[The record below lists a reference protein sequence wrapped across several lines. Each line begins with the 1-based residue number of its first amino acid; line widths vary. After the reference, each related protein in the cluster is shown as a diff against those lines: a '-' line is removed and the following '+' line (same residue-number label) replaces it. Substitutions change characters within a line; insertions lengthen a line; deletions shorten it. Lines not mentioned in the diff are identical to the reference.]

1 MSALEKL
8 GSSLTNAIRKLLQSP
23 VVDEAAVKE
32 LTKSIQRALLQ
43 ADVKVQLV
51 LDLSKEIEKRALDEK
66 LPPGIS
72 RREHVVEVTYEVL
85 TRFLGEK
92 PAPIRVEAGKPNV
105 FMLVGIQ
112 GSGKCVDGDTVLTL
126 ADGQRQRIAAVFED
140 QVTRCDAAVVLQD
153 GLAVQ
158 PRALWVRAV
167 NPSTLT
173 LEDKPVEWIWKLNA
187 PDELYAVDVDVAGGQ
202 GRTLLVTPEHPFF
215 TRQGEGIA
223 RVRADH
229 LTTEHAV
236 LMAAPGRSSTG
247 RDDAGAARS
256 PEAPLVRPVAVPPSA
271 PATSGSGLLLLQELG
286 AVALRATWTRASP
299 VAMEGQIGS
308 LTWVQVRRVRRMV
321 GHDIPYVYDL
331 TVQEHHT
338 FLAND
343 IVVQNTTSAAKLARY
358 FQKRGFKTALVCADT
373 FRLGAFD
380 QLKQLADAIK
390 VPLYGKPGAP
400 SSLQIAVEG
409 VAGFR
414 REGVE
419 VILLDTAGRHKDE
432 KNLIQE
438 MQEIAHAV
446 MPDEVILVIDA
457 TIGQQAFVQAQAFHE
472 ATGIGSILLAKL
484 DGSARGGGAL
494 SAVAATGVPIKFIG
508 VGEGVEEIEPF
519 DPPQFVGRLLG
530 MGDIKGLVERVR
542 DAEIRVPEKKAKEI
556 LRGRFT
562 LMDMYEQ
569 LEAVS
574 GMGPLRKL
582 LQMIPGVS
590 YKVPDEA
597 VEVAEDRIKQ
607 WKYILQSMT
616 QEERDEPKILNAS
629 RIRRIARGSGTSE
642 RDVRDLIKQH
652 AAMRQVMRSMGKR
665 KIPPFLRKMMGQM
678 K

>member
-8 GSSLTNAIRKLLQSP
+8 GSSLTNAIRRLLQSP

-43 ADVKVQLV
+43 ADVNVQLV

-92 PAPIRVEAGKPNV
+92 PVPIRVEAGRPNV

-112 GSGKCVDGDTVLTL
+112 GSGKCVGGDTVLTL
-126 ADGQRQRIAAVFED
+126 ADGQRKQIAAVFED
-140 QVTRCDAAVVLQD
+140 QVTRCDAAAIFQD

-158 PRALWVRAV
+158 PRAMWVRAV
-167 NPSTLT
+167 NPDTWA
-173 LEDKPVEWIWKLNA
+173 LEDKPVEWIWKLKA
-187 PDELYAVDVDVAGGQ
+187 PDELYAVEVDVAREQ

-215 TRQGEGIA
+215 VRQGKGVA

-229 LTTEHAV
+229 LTTEHTV
-236 LMAAPGRSSTG
+236 LMAAPDRPATG
-247 RDDAGAARS
+247 RGHAAAAGRTEGPPS
-256 PEAPLVRPVAVPPSA
+256 PPVATLPSVSTA
-271 PATSGSGLLLLQELG
+271 SGSGLLLLDAPG
-286 AVALRATWTRASP
+286 AGTSRVVQTTMDTALIERQAGDLAWAKVKWIRRLRGHAT
-299 VAMEGQIGS
+299 
-308 LTWVQVRRVRRMV
+308 
-321 GHDIPYVYDL
+321 PYVYDL
-331 TVQEHHT
+331 TVQDHHT

-358 FQKRGFKTALVCADT
+358 FQKRGFKTGLVCADT

-380 QLKQLADAIK
+380 QLKQLADAMK
-390 VPLYGKPGAP
+390 VPLYGKPEAT

-409 VAGFR
+409 VEDFR

-432 KNLIQE
+432 TNLIQE
-438 MQEIAHAV
+438 MREIAHAV
-446 MPDEVILVIDA
+446 TPDEVILVIDA
-457 TIGQQAFVQAQAFHE
+457 TIGQQAYVQAQAFHE

-542 DAEIRVPEKKAKEI
+542 DAEIIVPERKAKEI
-556 LRGRFT
+556 LRGKFT

-569 LEAVS
+569 LEAMS
-574 GMGPLRKL
+574 GMGPLRRL

-597 VEVAEDRIKQ
+597 VEIAEDRIKQ

-642 RDVRDLIKQH
+642 REVRDLIKQH
-652 AAMRQVMRSMGKR
+652 AAMRRVMRSMGKR
-665 KIPPFLRKMMGQM
+665 KMPPFLRKMMGQM

>member
-43 ADVKVQLV
+43 ADVNVQLV

-92 PAPIRVEAGKPNV
+92 PATIRVEAGKPNV

-112 GSGKCVDGDTVLTL
+112 GSGKCVDGDTVLSL
-126 ADGQRQRIAAVFED
+126 ANGQRKRIAAVFED
-140 QVTRCDAAVVLQD
+140 QVGRCDAAVILQD
-153 GLAVQ
+153 GLTVR
-158 PRALWVRAV
+158 PRAVRVRAV
-167 NPSTLT
+167 NLDTLT
-173 LEDKPVEWIWKLNA
+173 MEDKPVEWIWKLKA
-187 PDELYAVDVDVAGGQ
+187 PDELYEVEVEGKQ
-202 GRTLLVTPEHPFF
+202 GRKLIATPEHPFF
-215 TRQGEGIA
+215 TRQRTGIT
-223 RVRADH
+223 RVRADQ
-229 LTTEHAV
+229 LTTDHCI
-236 LMAAPGRSSTG
+236 LMASTDYPSNGRIH
-247 RDDAGAARS
+247 AAASRAK
-256 PEAPLVRPVAVPPSA
+256 EAPVDAIAEAHPLLPTA
-271 PATSGSGLLLLQELG
+271 SGSSLLLLQDPGPG
-286 AVALRATWTRASP
+286 AQAADETTASK
-299 VAMEGQIGS
+299 ASMSLQAGD
-308 LTWVQVRRVRRMV
+308 LTWAKVRRTRRMTE
-321 GHDIPYVYDL
+321 HSIPYVYDL
-331 TVQEHHT
+331 TVQDHHT

-343 IVVQNTTSAAKLARY
+343 VVVQNTTSAAKLARY

-380 QLKQLADAIK
+380 QLKQLADAMK
-390 VPLYGKPGAP
+390 VPLYGQPSEK
-400 SSLQIAVEG
+400 SSLKIAVEG
-409 VAGFR
+409 VEGFR

-432 KNLIQE
+432 RNLIKE
-438 MQEIAHAV
+438 MAEIAHAV
-446 MPDEVILVIDA
+446 TPDEVILVIDA
-457 TIGQQAFVQAQAFHE
+457 TIGQQAYVQAQAFHE

-519 DPPQFVGRLLG
+519 DPSQFVGRLLG
-530 MGDIKGLVERVR
+530 LGDIKGLVQRVR
-542 DAEIRVPEKKAKEI
+542 DAEVMVPEKKAKDI
-556 LRGRFT
+556 LKGKFT

-569 LEAVS
+569 LEAMS
-574 GMGPLRKL
+574 GMGPLRRL
-582 LQMIPGVS
+582 LQMIPGAS

-597 VEVAEDRIKQ
+597 VEVAEDRIKR

-616 QEERDEPKILNAS
+616 REERDEPKILNAS
-629 RIRRIARGSGTSE
+629 RIRRIARGSGTNE
-642 RDVRDLIKQH
+642 KEVKDLIKQH
-652 AAMRQVMRSMGKR
+652 ATMRQVMRSMGKR